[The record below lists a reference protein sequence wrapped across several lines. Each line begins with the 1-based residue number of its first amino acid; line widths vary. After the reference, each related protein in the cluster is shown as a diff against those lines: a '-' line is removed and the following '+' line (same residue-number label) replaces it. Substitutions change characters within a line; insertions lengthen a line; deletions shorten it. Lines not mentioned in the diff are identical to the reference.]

1 MSLEN
6 EDQSSPDKL
15 AETLCEY
22 KKHSK
27 ISYSRDF
34 ILSLS
39 ELDICKKLP
48 SGFDQSILSEF
59 EDASHSILD
68 RQRIPGSSPLQ
79 SFRRS
84 EYGSSPPTRGD
95 SSNYSRATYGRWENR
110 SSGRSDRDSD
120 SQSDWDSD
128 SGRRYGSQTRQ
139 SWQTSEHD
147 GLLGSGSFPR
157 PSGYAPGV
165 SAPKVRANDNYQL
178 KRSNEPYHPPRP
190 YKGVPHSRRE
200 TSDSYNDETFGSSE
214 CTSQDREEEETRRRA
229 SFELM
234 RKDQQKALQEK
245 QKFNPDKHKNEL
257 SDINVLLGDTK
268 DEKRLLHRNN
278 ELEESVILQV
288 SNNDSGK
295 SSFPSQSPASR
306 PLVPPGF
313 RSTLLERNSGMK
325 SLIHTHPVEVG
336 KPEIEES
343 LSHATTNAVQNG
355 TLDNQEERK
364 SSQEMDLSE
373 QQHENTSILAPLL
386 NKGEKIANSSSAL
399 QVSNKKFGMDDQL
412 YRTSTLSE
420 ARETLDSGEIVQR
433 DTEKVTGHKIVGDPN
448 QDHSTSILEKLFG
461 SALTVNI
468 AGSSSGFSEHHDSKP
483 DDTWSPNTVQSSK
496 FSHWFLEDEKKLADE
511 LSSGRPSDLLS
522 LIVGGEKD
530 GSQVSD
536 VKATQHIPPD
546 FPFQSP
552 ELATR
557 HMTSNVTSA
566 TVGISEQLDSCN
578 KQEAV
583 PTVLTCEDLEQA
595 ILSEFSVNSSTSQHT
610 MQGWSASGAKI
621 EQPKTEVDNSAS
633 QQLLSLL
640 QKGTG
645 LKDMTLSPNLDFE
658 SSNKLHVSEVA
669 NTGTMFDNQREDSAG
684 KIDNTGKTLTLET
697 LFGSAFMKEL
707 QSAEAP
713 VSIQRGSVGSA
724 DPHGLSFPVIDDGL
738 FSSTVGKV
746 GFNRTSHESNVLA
759 SNHRQQIKSDKIE
772 NWLGFNDPQI
782 EVDSSMLQTEIVSKP
797 DGFDGAM
804 EIQLPEEES
813 LITVGDPVN
822 PPNMMFVPAGNSTKG
837 ELLSSNTPVHI
848 AEKLAALNTVF
859 QDERSMV
866 GQEGPPFVRGPYDL
880 MEPEIPYRN
889 LHAQPSSPQ
898 FHPPQMNH
906 GRPLFHPLDSHHAHI
921 NPQMKFMA
929 PESIIHHDGP
939 PNHQLPAN
947 MLRPPLHHPST
958 GLTGFDLPAHHPMLQ
973 QMQMRGNFP
982 RPHLLREFPR
992 GATLPPQPSNQA
1004 TGFMQELNPMQ
1015 GFPFGHRQPNFG
1027 SLGMP
1032 MPAPDVS
1039 SGGNHPEA
1047 FQRLIEMELR
1057 ANSKQI
1063 RPFAAVGHSQGMHGH
1078 ELDMGF
1084 RYR

>member
-59 EDASHSILD
+59 EGTFHGIQD
-68 RQRIPGSSPLQ
+68 RQRIPGSLPLQ
-79 SFRRS
+79 SFRRN

-95 SSNYSRATYGRWENR
+95 SSNYSWGIHGRSDNR

-120 SQSDWDSD
+120 LQSDLDSD
-128 SGRRYGSQTRQ
+128 SGRRYGIQSRW
-139 SWQTSEHD
+139 SWQSSEHD

-157 PSGYAPGV
+157 PSGYAGGV
-165 SAPKVRANDNYQL
+165 SAPKVQANDHYQL
-178 KRSNEPYHPPRP
+178 NKSNELYHPPRP
-190 YKGVPHSRRE
+190 YKAIPHSRRE
-200 TSDSYNDETFGSSE
+200 TNDSYNDETFGSSE
-214 CTSQDREEEETRRRA
+214 CTSQDRAEEERRRKA

-234 RKDQQKALQEK
+234 RKEQHKALQEK
-245 QKFNPDKHKNEL
+245 PKLNLDKHKDEV
-257 SDINVLLGDTK
+257 SDITAFLEDTK
-268 DEKRLLHRNN
+268 DEKRLLNRNN
-278 ELEESVILQV
+278 ELDESVALQD

-343 LSHATTNAVQNG
+343 LSHTKANPVQNG
-355 TLDNQEERK
+355 TLDDQEERK
-364 SSQEMDLSE
+364 SAQGMVLSE
-373 QQHENTSILAPLL
+373 QQHENPSIRAPFL
-386 NKGEKIANSSSAL
+386 NKGDKIVNPSSAL
-399 QVSNKKFGMDDQL
+399 QVSNNKLGMDDQL
-412 YRTSTLSE
+412 YRTSSLSE
-420 ARETLDSGEIVQR
+420 ALETLDSGEIIEL
-433 DTEKVTGHKIVGDPN
+433 DTKKVTGHKIVGDSN
-448 QDHSTSILEKLFG
+448 QDHPASILDKLFG
-461 SALTVNI
+461 TALTVNI
-468 AGSSSGFSEHHDSKP
+468 GGSSSGFIEQHDSKP

-496 FSHWFLEDEKKLADE
+496 FAHWFLEDEKKPADE
-511 LSSGRPSDLLS
+511 LSSGKPNDLLS
-522 LIVGGEKD
+522 LIVGGEKG
-530 GSQVSD
+530 GSQVPD
-536 VKATQHIPPD
+536 VKATQHIPPE
-546 FPFQSP
+546 FPFQSS
-552 ELATR
+552 ELANR
-557 HMTSNVTSA
+557 HMTSNITSA
-566 TVGISEQLDSCN
+566 TIGISRQLYSSN

-583 PTVLTCEDLEQA
+583 PTVLTCEDLEQT
-595 ILSEFSVNSSTSQHT
+595 ILSKFSENSSTLQQT
-610 MQGWSASGAKI
+610 MQGRSVSGGKI
-621 EQPKTEVDNSAS
+621 DQPKEDVNNHAS
-633 QQLLSLL
+633 QHLLSLL
-640 QKGTG
+640 QKGTC
-645 LKDMTLSPNLDFE
+645 LKDVTPSPNLDIE
-658 SSNKLHVSEVA
+658 SPDKLHVSEVA
-669 NTGTMFDNQREDSAG
+669 NIGTVLDNQREANTEN
-684 KIDNTGKTLTLET
+684 ILNTGKNVTLET
-697 LFGSAFMKEL
+697 LFGSAFMQEL

-713 VSIQRGSVGSA
+713 VSVQRGSVGSA
-724 DPHGLSFPVIDDGL
+724 RIDVPEPHGLSFPVIGDGL
-738 FSSTVGKV
+738 FSSTVSEIGS
-746 GFNRTSHESNVLA
+746 NRTSHESNVLA
-759 SNHRQQIKSDKIE
+759 SNQRQQIKSDKFE
-772 NWLGFNDPQI
+772 NWLGFNDPQV
-782 EVDSSMLQTEIVSKP
+782 EVDSSMSKL

-813 LITVGDPVN
+813 LITAGDPVN
-822 PPNMMFVPAGNSTKG
+822 PLNTMFMPAGNLTKG
-837 ELLSSNTPVHI
+837 EFLSSNTPVDI

-859 QDERSMV
+859 KDERSMV

-898 FHPPQMNH
+898 FHSPQMNH
-906 GRPLFHPLDSHHAHI
+906 GRPLFHPLDSHPAHI

-939 PNHQLPAN
+939 PNHQFPAN
-947 MLRPPLHHPST
+947 MLRPPFHHPNT

-973 QMQMRGNFP
+973 QMQMPGNFP
-982 RPHLLREFPR
+982 PPHLLRQFPR
-992 GATLPPQPSNQA
+992 GAPLPPQPNNQA

-1027 SLGMP
+1027 GLGMP
-1032 MPAPDVS
+1032 LQAPDVS
-1039 SGGNHPEA
+1039 RGSSHPEA
-1047 FQRLIEMELR
+1047 LQRLIEMELR

-1063 RPFAAVGHSQGMHGH
+1063 HPYAAVGHSQEMYGH